1 VGESENEEAF
11 GKEDLQ
17 CRFYRN
23 EWPEK
28 DELVVVEIITV
39 NEGEAYVALLEYNNI
54 EGMILATNTTRKR
67 VKNVK
72 KYIRLGTQDYM
83 QVITVDKEGCYI
95 DLSKKTVQ
103 IPDIEEKKK
112 YFDKSKVVHLIMKLT
127 AFKLKCK
134 LIELY
139 EAFGWDLYDKFDHA
153 YDALK
158 LCLTDP
164 ELVFSK
170 INITDAQKTEL
181 LANIH
186 KKMAAAPIKLRA
198 IFNLQCYTYEG
209 IEAIRESLLEAK
221 R

>member
-1 VGESENEEAF
+1 
-11 GKEDLQ
+11 
-17 CRFYRN
+17 
-23 EWPEK
+23 
-28 DELVVVEIITV
+28 
-39 NEGEAYVALLEYNNI
+39 
-54 EGMILATNTTRKR
+54 MILATNTTRKR

-221 R
+221 RQTIDDQFKLVF

>member
-1 VGESENEEAF
+1 M
-11 GKEDLQ
+11 
-17 CRFYRN
+17 
-23 EWPEK
+23 
-28 DELVVVEIITV
+28 VVVEIITV

-181 LANIH
+181 LANFH